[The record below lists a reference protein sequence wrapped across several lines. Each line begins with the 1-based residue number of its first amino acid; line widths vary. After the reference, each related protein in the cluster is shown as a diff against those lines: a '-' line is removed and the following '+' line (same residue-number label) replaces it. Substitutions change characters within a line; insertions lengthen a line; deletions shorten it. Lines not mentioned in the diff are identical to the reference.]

1 MKKLILTC
9 CASLCSAVVI
19 LIVAGLFLLHSA
31 TTGKLAELNIPPDM
45 RVQFYWSDNW
55 DLNFDLYYDVYRN
68 GKRVYRS
75 QSFFY
80 LFGETEGVE
89 FDYYRIL
96 DRYIAVYD
104 KREPNRIVILMDLA
118 EGQYGKNNLIGSMQY
133 HNEFNARAR
142 ETLEL
147 FRSELQKPD
156 LELDQF
162 HYSFM
167 R

>member
-1 MKKLILTC
+1 MKKLVLTG
-9 CASLCSAVVI
+9 CAFVCGTVVI
-19 LIVAGLFLLHSA
+19 LIIAGLLVLHSA
-31 TTGKLAELNIPPDM
+31 TTDKLAELDIPPDM
-45 RVQFYWSDNW
+45 RVQFYCSANW

-68 GKRVYRS
+68 GSRVYRS

-80 LFGETEGVE
+80 VFGETEGVE
-89 FDYYRIL
+89 FGYEKIL

-118 EGQYGKNNLIGSMQY
+118 EEQYGKNNLIGSMQY

-142 ETLEL
+142 EILEL

-156 LELDQF
+156 LKLDEF
-162 HYSFM
+162 HYNRM